1 MQKQLGQDIK
11 DLEKRRQFLLD
22 NADEVVEMD
31 YHKPFDAD
39 TLAEKKTQ
47 LAETSIKI
55 NDLEEEKKDYI
66 AKIGLEIKP
75 LKEEKRKLL
84 SDIKSKGEDVREKCF
99 KIIDFDE
106 KMIGFYNA
114 EGDLI
119 SSEPARSKDLQ
130 LTIQADIRGKKE
142 AV

>member
-11 DLEKRRQFLLD
+11 DPAKRRQFLLD
-22 NADEVVEMD
+22 NADDVVEMS

-47 LAETSIKI
+47 LAEASIKI
-55 NDLEEEKKDYI
+55 NDLEEQKKDYV

-84 SDIKSKGEDVREKCF
+84 ADIKSKGEDVREKVF
-99 KIIDFDE
+99 KIIDFE
-106 KMIGFYNA
+106 AKMIGYYNE

-119 SSEPARSKDLQ
+119 SSEPARGKDLQ
-130 LTIQADIRGKKE
+130 LTIQADIRSKE

>member
-31 YHKPFDAD
+31 YHKPFDAE

-55 NDLEEEKKDYI
+55 NDLEEQKKDYVS
-66 AKIGLEIKP
+66 KIGLEIKP

-84 SDIKSKGEDVREKCF
+84 ADIKSKGQDVREKVF
-99 KIIDFDE
+99 KIIDFEE
-106 KMIGFYNA
+106 KMIGFYNE

-119 SSEPARSKDLQ
+119 SSEPARGKDLQ
-130 LTIQADIRGKKE
+130 VTIQADIRGKQ
-142 AV
+142 AM